1 MNVGANS
8 FAHGGRMNP
17 ALRVGANSFAH
28 GGRMN
33 PALRTALRSASTL
46 HQPLEWKAYGARL
59 GGLAGAD
66 ATQEHRTRCDVGS
79 EELIKGDADLRC
91 PLHRAGTRRK

>member
-17 ALRVGANSFAH
+17 ALRTAYVGANSFAQ

-33 PALRTALRSASTL
+33 PALRTPL
-46 HQPLEWKAYGARL
+46 HQALQWQAYGARL
-59 GGLAGAD
+59 RGLAGAD
-66 ATQEHRTRCDVGS
+66 AAHEHC
-79 EELIKGDADLRC
+79 A
-91 PLHRAGTRRK
+91 